1 MAKQTTKSKH
11 DKGKDALQSLLSGQ
25 AEARLQREISFSK
38 SDNVSKSSVKGD
50 VYESRAEKVSENDA
64 KTGPDNMIKPSGIRK
79 SPSMQETKAQ
89 LIGRMEK
96 LLSEMDKI
104 EARLEQK
111 NLELE
116 RAKKVNQDLTVK
128 FDNSRSAKGE
138 LEAELTRIN
147 ELLEKST
154 QKHKSLEALVLEL
167 EKASKKMTAENK
179 NLGQKISGL
188 ELENKNH
195 KAQMQGKDTRL
206 LEVSSL
212 LDNARAL
219 VADKNRENESLKQ
232 HILRLEEDN
241 HQLSSQV
248 AEGRETPV
256 AEQKRNEAW
265 QWRNK
270 ANELWEGTGYSAP
283 QKAVNYLN
291 AALAVKPSWPEAI
304 NDRGLAYMDDYQLEK
319 ALEDFTTAIALKNDF
334 AEAYHNR
341 GVALLKSGKTYAA
354 RKDFQMAATHG
365 LWLGMNLMM
374 TPPEG
379 PGIFFRIKLLLGKG
393 GKK

>member
-1 MAKQTTKSKH
+1 MVKQTTKSKN
-11 DKGKDALQSLLSGQ
+11 DQGKDALESLLSGQ

-38 SDNVSKSSVKGD
+38 SDNVSKSSVKGAAHEFRADKATED
-50 VYESRAEKVSENDA
+50 VVKEGSNK
-64 KTGPDNMIKPSGIRK
+64 MIKPSGIRK
-79 SPSMQETKAQ
+79 PPSMKETKAQ

-96 LLSEMDKI
+96 LLSEMDKM

-116 RAKKVNQDLTVK
+116 KAKKVNQDLNAE
-128 FDNSRSAKGE
+128 FDNSHSAKGE
-138 LEAELTRIN
+138 LEAELARIN

-154 QKHKSLEALVLEL
+154 QKHKSLQALVLEL
-167 EKASKKMTAENK
+167 EKAGKKLTAENK
-179 NLGQKISGL
+179 NLDQKLSGL
-188 ELENKNH
+188 ELKNKNH
-195 KAQMQGKDTRL
+195 KAEMQDKDARL
-206 LEVSSL
+206 IEVSSL

-219 VADKNRENESLKQ
+219 VADKSRENESLRQ
-232 HILRLEEDN
+232 NILRLEEDN
-241 HQLSSQV
+241 HKLSSQAV
-248 AEGRETPV
+248 AGRETAA

-265 QWRNK
+265 QWRKK

-291 AALAVKPSWPEAI
+291 AALAVKPNWPEAI
-304 NDRGLAYMDDYQLEK
+304 NDRGLAHMDDYQLDK
-319 ALEDFTTAIALKNDF
+319 ALEDFTTAIALRNNF

-379 PGIFFRIKLLLGKG
+379 PGIFCRIKTLLGKG